1 MQPPAPIWQQ
11 ATSTT
16 SNETTRPDECREGNN
31 YHNNQTKIFCIME
44 LLTSKQ
50 IDELA
55 AKFPLYSQDGKG
67 LDAVVSYKFFF
78 PAGRFTWYITECSRE
93 GDAVTMFGVTVG
105 LEPVGEYGYISFDE
119 LQGLNVHGL
128 TVERD
133 LHFTPAKLRD
143 LGATEP
149 NLRPFLEAWADDETD
164 NQ

>member
-1 MQPPAPIWQQ
+1 M
-11 ATSTT
+11 
-16 SNETTRPDECREGNN
+16 
-31 YHNNQTKIFCIME
+31 K
-44 LLTSKQ
+44 LLTDKQ

-78 PAGRFTWYITECSRE
+78 PAGHYTWYITECSRE
-93 GDAVTMFGVTVG
+93 GDAVTLFGVTVG
-105 LEPVGEYGYISFDE
+105 LEPVGEYGYISLDE

-133 LHFTPAKLRD
+133 LYFKPAKLRD

-149 NLRPFLEAWADDETD
+149 NLRPFLDAWADDETD

>member
-1 MQPPAPIWQQ
+1 
-11 ATSTT
+11 
-16 SNETTRPDECREGNN
+16 
-31 YHNNQTKIFCIME
+31 ME
-44 LLTSKQ
+44 LLTDKQ

-55 AKFPLYSQDGKG
+55 AKFPLYSQDNKS

-78 PAGRFTWYITECSRE
+78 PAGRYTWYITECSRE
-93 GDAVTMFGVTVG
+93 GDAVTLFGVTVG
-105 LEPVGEYGYISFDE
+105 LEPVGEYGYISLDE

-133 LHFTPAKLRD
+133 LYFKPAKLRD

-149 NLRPFLEAWADDETD
+149 DLRPFLEAWADDETD

>member
-1 MQPPAPIWQQ
+1 
-11 ATSTT
+11 
-16 SNETTRPDECREGNN
+16 
-31 YHNNQTKIFCIME
+31 
-44 LLTSKQ
+44 
-50 IDELA
+50 
-55 AKFPLYSQDGKG
+55 
-67 LDAVVSYKFFF
+67 
-78 PAGRFTWYITECSRE
+78 
-93 GDAVTMFGVTVG
+93 MFGVTVG

>member
-1 MQPPAPIWQQ
+1 
-11 ATSTT
+11 
-16 SNETTRPDECREGNN
+16 
-31 YHNNQTKIFCIME
+31 ME
-44 LLTSKQ
+44 LLTSKE

-55 AKFPLYSQDGKG
+55 AKYPLYSQDGKG

-93 GDAVTMFGVTVG
+93 GDAVTLFGVTVAHD
-105 LEPVGEYGYISFDE
+105 PVGEYGYISLNE
-119 LQGLNVHGL
+119 LQELNVYGL

-133 LHFTPAKLRD
+133 LHFKPAKLRD
-143 LGATEP
+143 LTNEI